1 MYVYVSSA
9 AGFDGYAYLY
19 VAVTSSQLLD
29 CMARVKRSETN
40 PGLVTG
46 KVNSLLE
53 GVYDTSPT
61 LGLAKCVD
69 AHVQALR
76 DVDGWMDRWMDG

>member
-1 MYVYVSSA
+1 
-9 AGFDGYAYLY
+9 
-19 VAVTSSQLLD
+19 
-29 CMARVKRSETN
+29 MARIKRSETN

-53 GVYDTSPT
+53 GGYDTSPT

-76 DVDGWMDRWMDG
+76 DVDGWMHGSIDGSMYVLCESPLLFLKTNK